1 MPASAVTGFSGYTT
15 NVGNLL
21 NDGIEVEI
29 SSRNFN
35 KKNFTWTTDFNFTWQ
50 RSIVKNLPNDG
61 ADITYGDGG
70 MYLHREGESMYTFY
84 LPEWKGVNRETGL
97 GEFWVDPEDKSK
109 GVTNFY
115 SEAGMTI
122 VGKALPDFVGGMTNT
137 FTFLNGMI
145 DLSFLISY
153 QFGGSLFDYLGYFT
167 YSDGLRSPSMNAAA
181 GAADYWTP
189 ENKDA
194 QFPMPIMNNPYRWDR
209 WSSRLIKSTDNIR
222 MREITLG
229 VNIPVKRHIENL
241 RVYFKSN
248 NPFMIWSATPDIDPD
263 VPVNGYR
270 TVDVPATRSF
280 VFGVNIT
287 L

>member
-1 MPASAVTGFSGYTT
+1 
-15 NVGNLL
+15 
-21 NDGIEVEI
+21 
-29 SSRNFN
+29 
-35 KKNFTWTTDFNFTWQ
+35 
-50 RSIVKNLPNDG
+50 
-61 ADITYGDGG
+61 
-70 MYLHREGESMYTFY
+70 MYLHREGESMYSFY
-84 LPEWKGVNRETGL
+84 LPKWKGVNRETGL
-97 GEFWVDPEDKSK
+97 GEFWVDPEDESK

-115 SEAGMTI
+115 SEAGSTI

-167 YSDGLRSPSMNAAA
+167 YSDGLRSTSMNAAA

-194 QFPMPIMNNPYRWDR
+194 KYPMPIMNNPYRWDR
-209 WSSRLIKSTDNIR
+209 WSSRIIHSTDNIR

-229 VNIPVKRHIENL
+229 VNIPVKRHIEKL
-241 RVYFKSN
+241 RVYFRSN

-263 VPVNGYR
+263 VPLNGYR
-270 TVDVPATRSF
+270 TVDVPVTRSF
-280 VFGVNIT
+280 IFGVNIT